1 MELGVT
7 AVMLPELD
15 FDEQVALCA
24 ELGVRYY
31 QYRPRVIPES
41 QRDAPW
47 GNWGNHKFDLT
58 PNRFLAEGAE
68 LTRRLRD
75 AGLEPW
81 GTVPSCNTDS
91 PDAELELHFEG
102 AARAEAK
109 AVRVAPPPYANEPFD
124 YGELLDRVVARYADI
139 IERLSGPLGIKV
151 LIETHSR
158 CLATAPGLA
167 LNLCKP
173 FPPERIG
180 VIFDMANFSRE
191 GEVSPVLAVSVLR
204 DYIDCVHIGA
214 SRRLI
219 TDVDALGCKVPGH
232 QMCRLEE
239 GDLHAPTW
247 LKALAA
253 AGIEPRLIIEDF
265 TPNMA
270 GADRLRQSARF
281 LHRAL
286 EALEAG

>member
-58 PNRFLAEGAE
+58 PDRLLAEGAE
-68 LTRRLRD
+68 MTRRLRD

-81 GTVPSCNTDS
+81 GTVPSCNADS
-91 PDAELELHFEG
+91 PDDDLKLHFDG
-102 AARAEAK
+102 AAAAEAK
-109 AVRVAPPPYANEPFD
+109 AVRVAPPSYPDEPFD
-124 YGELLDRVVARYADI
+124 YPELLDRVVARYGEI
-139 IERLSGPLGIKV
+139 IERLAAPLGIKV
-151 LIETHSR
+151 LIETHCR
-158 CLATAPGLA
+158 CLATSPGLA

-173 FPPERIG
+173 FPSERIG
-180 VIFDMANFSRE
+180 TIFDMANFSRE
-191 GEVSPVLAVSVLR
+191 GEVNPVLAVSVLR
-204 DYIDCVHIGA
+204 DYIDCVHIGGG
-214 SRRLI
+214 RRVI
-219 TDVDALGCKVPGH
+219 GGVDALGCKVPGH
-232 QMCRLEE
+232 QMCSLAE

-253 AGIEPRLIIEDF
+253 SGLEPPLIIEDF
-265 TPNMA
+265 TPKVP
-270 GADRLRQSARF
+270 GADRLRRSADF

-286 EALEAG
+286 AALDG